1 MLVFVG
7 EKTSLI
13 YLFILFLKS
22 RVKLQ
27 HIESVHDQLFEVGSR
42 NSIAFERKYGLTGPV
57 PESLTNYLDVRQKP
71 LVFSTNKFFFRL
83 NIMVILVLVHQLKRF
98 VLYSSTFV

>member
-57 PESLTNYLDVRQKP
+57 PESLTNYLDVRQEP